1 MSEVDEKA
9 HYLAG
14 IRRSRIMAVIFVSLA
29 ILVGYVG
36 SQNQYRSMTVDKPAS
51 ARIEYHV
58 TGTSSNIRVI
68 YLNDLAYRAEKV
80 GTPPWKFS
88 FRATKDRILEVQVD
102 NLSADGTI
110 GCEILV
116 YGEPINTIEETTDS
130 TITCTAVVP

>member
-29 ILVGYVG
+29 LLVGYVG
-36 SQNQYRSMTVDKPAS
+36 AQNQYRSMTVDKPAS

-88 FRATKDRILEVQVD
+88 FRFSD
-102 NLSADGTI
+102 LSLGVCCVCPRQL
-110 GCEILV
+110 GRSVSSVGKCRH
-116 YGEPINTIEETTDS
+116 
-130 TITCTAVVP
+130 CTRFDARYWPQR